1 MDWIIA
7 GIIVAI
13 AAALAAQRSSFL
25 VDYVVIVYVFN
36 RGLRRVLDYYA
47 GSFNPFSPVSLT
59 PLLVTG
65 LMLIPFLQRF
75 GTLPKVH
82 KTIFY
87 CLFIAIVYAFIIGFF
102 RIQFAAVYALAEVL
116 APIAMF
122 GYIVTLSPTPNTK
135 DRWLRTS
142 AWCAI
147 GAAAYGWYQYFTI
160 PPWDAFWVR
169 AVGFEGYLGILEPT
183 KMTVFSTMAERGV
196 LGGFLG
202 FAVVP
207 MILAPKWRPLS
218 WLGVILVFSVILLA
232 GTRTGVILAALSTM
246 IYVMVNKGTGFW
258 QLMLGFAVITAG
270 AYFGMG
276 ALPGAEQV
284 QDRFSTLQNMQED
297 GSYQGR
303 VEIYQSSIG
312 AILTNPIGNG
322 LGASGISGRINV
334 GDTGSQAVIA
344 DAGYA
349 EIVMQFGWLGAPLII
364 YALWRMWKEMAK
376 RYRVGYR
383 PSELMLA
390 RAFMIALIPACFVGN
405 IITTFSI
412 LWIAFG
418 AALDPKAF
426 RIFVA
431 KLQMMQSSA
440 RPRTTEVR
448 QSLASSTNSR
458 L

>member
-7 GIIVAI
+7 GIIAAI

-246 IYVMVNKGTGFW
+246 IYVMVNKGTGF
-258 QLMLGFAVITAG
+258 LLLILGFAVI
-270 AYFGMG
+270 
-276 ALPGAEQV
+276 
-284 QDRFSTLQNMQED
+284 
-297 GSYQGR
+297 
-303 VEIYQSSIG
+303 
-312 AILTNPIGNG
+312 
-322 LGASGISGRINV
+322 
-334 GDTGSQAVIA
+334 
-344 DAGYA
+344 
-349 EIVMQFGWLGAPLII
+349 
-364 YALWRMWKEMAK
+364 
-376 RYRVGYR
+376 
-383 PSELMLA
+383 
-390 RAFMIALIPACFVGN
+390 
-405 IITTFSI
+405 
-412 LWIAFG
+412 
-418 AALDPKAF
+418 
-426 RIFVA
+426 
-431 KLQMMQSSA
+431 
-440 RPRTTEVR
+440 
-448 QSLASSTNSR
+448 
-458 L
+458 

>member
-1 MDWIIA
+1 MDWIVA

-65 LMLIPFLQRF
+65 LMLLPFLARF
-75 GTLPKVH
+75 GTLPRVH

-87 CLFIAIVYAFIIGFF
+87 CLFVAIGYSFIIGFF
-102 RIQFAAVYALAEVL
+102 RIQLGAIYALAEVL

-122 GYIVTLSPTPNTK
+122 GYILTLSPTQSAK

-207 MILAPKWRPLS
+207 MILNAKWRPLS
-218 WLGVILVFSVILLA
+218 WLGVVLVLSVILLA
-232 GTRTGVILAALSTM
+232 GTRTGLILAAFSTM
-246 IYVMVNKGTGFW
+246 IYVMVNRGTGFW
-258 QLMLGFAVITAG
+258 QLALGSVVVCAA

-276 ALPGAEQV
+276 LMPGSEKV
-284 QDRFSTLQNMQED
+284 QERFSTLGNMQED

-303 VEIYQSSIG
+303 MEIYQDSLG
-312 AILTNPIGNG
+312 AILTNPLGSG
-322 LGASGISGRINV
+322 LGATGLSGRVN
-334 GDTGSQAVIA
+334 TGQAEGQAVIA

-349 EIVMQFGWLGAPLII
+349 EIFIQFGWLGAPLII
-364 YALWRMWKEMAK
+364 YALWRMWQEMAR
-376 RYRVGYR
+376 RYRVRYR

-390 RAFMIALIPACFVGN
+390 RAFMIALIPACFVAN
-405 IITTFSI
+405 IITQFSI

-426 RIFVA
+426 RVFVA
-431 KLQMMQSSA
+431 KLQLMQSA
-440 RPRTTEVR
+440 RSRPKVEVAV
-448 QSLASSTNSR
+448 SPS
-458 L
+458 